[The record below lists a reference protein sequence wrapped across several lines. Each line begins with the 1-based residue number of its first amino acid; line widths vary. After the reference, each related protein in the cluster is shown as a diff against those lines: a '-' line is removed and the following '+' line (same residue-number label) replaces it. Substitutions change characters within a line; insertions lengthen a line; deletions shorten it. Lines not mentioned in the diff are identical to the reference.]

1 MAQIP
6 PPTGKKPIPK
16 PAGNPYANIQVAPRA
31 APKANLVRPTG
42 PVAAPPKPMSGSP
55 SSMGLNPSYTSSNP
69 VNAND
74 RGGDRIQ
81 KMPREMMFD
90 PQIQYNL
97 LTKPLAAKY
106 GLEGPASL
114 LNPENY
120 SYNNL
125 QDGISKFGNTLG
137 NVTNLMAY
145 GTPVGAAFAGAGQ
158 AANTA
163 GALGN
168 TTPGNALAG
177 AGGAAM
183 VTFAVKNILG
193 RGSAAGMAGQTILE
207 LTKLA
212 GAFGKSEIVNAV
224 KNLTGAD
231 ISGYIDTAFNADILT
246 SQIPSLG
253 IQKPDTQLNIAG
265 NYTLLPSAS
274 GPGSR
279 IFKNT
284 EGVKPDYEENTGA
297 VYPQTVESLKDEN
310 AKQVVEQFNVL
321 TQRKIIARALEL
333 AREGKLDYG
342 HAKTYSQALVGIDMA
357 TNQPANY
364 PDGYPW
370 VNPNTIMLLQSAINN
385 GKSEADIRQILNRI
399 LYNSTPYNLGEGG
412 MIPYDQGLVDEVS
425 RRYGPEQMD
434 DLGTILARIAQD
446 QQYPL
451 GINMQYNEAIN
462 ALRIGRIGNVF
473 GVPNLSQFNTSPIYR
488 PDQIGALQSRR
499 LGHERLVLP
508 GEFPSDYGVE
518 QAKLNPEGH
527 PIYGYH
533 QKPETPDT
541 EIQLE
546 GENARAF
553 GPATFTISDAKKADS
568 FTSTGD
574 STWSRNFLRYGNFD
588 LEDIV
593 TSMRPN
599 TVEPYSIPR
608 EGQDP
613 RLWSPDSFPG
623 SWGEA
628 QIMGGINLDDITGAT
643 LRYSPGNS
651 QIPAELRRMLDAR
664 GIPYQTQEWNSPM
677 GSWWQ

>member
-1 MAQIP
+1 MAQTP
-6 PPTGKKPIPK
+6 PPTGKTPVAK
-16 PAGNPYANIQVAPRA
+16 PAGNPYANIQAAPRA
-31 APKANLVRPTG
+31 APKVNLVRPTG

-212 GAFGKSEIVNAV
+212 GSFGKSEIVNAV

-246 SQIPSLG
+246 GQIPSLG
-253 IQKPDTQLNIAG
+253 IQKPSAVSNWTGDNQYARSAIA
-265 NYTLLPSAS
+265 NYFQELIEKYYSDEIKVGYKGQYSP
-274 GPGSR
+274 
-279 IFKNT
+279 
-284 EGVKPDYEENTGA
+284 
-297 VYPQTVESLKDEN
+297 ESLERRLREEKDF
-310 AKQVVEQFNVL
+310 AL
-321 TQRKIIARALEL
+321 ARAAGKIGEDPRLTGDTEYFKERSEIKVYSPEEL
-333 AREGKLDYG
+333 DA
-342 HAKTYSQALVGIDMA
+342 
-357 TNQPANY
+357 
-364 PDGYPW
+364 
-370 VNPNTIMLLQSAINN
+370 QSRASKKFNEWLSS
-385 GKSEADIRQILNRI
+385 SERQILESVQREFRQPI
-399 LYNSTPYNLGEGG
+399 AINLPSENAAKV
-412 MIPYDQGLVDEVS
+412 LVDGFFKNLHYPGVRS
-425 RRYGPEQMD
+425 RGSHDPVGR
-434 DLGTILARIAQD
+434 RI
-446 QQYPL
+446 YE
-451 GINMQYNEAIN
+451 EAVLDIPKPG
-462 ALRIGRIGNVF
+462 ASGLD
-473 GVPNLSQFNTSPIYR
+473 PSQ
-488 PDQIGALQSRR
+488 
-499 LGHERLVLP
+499 
-508 GEFPSDYGVE
+508 
-518 QAKLNPEGH
+518 H
-527 PIYGYH
+527 PIYGYAMF
-533 QKPETPDT
+533 PGGSDDR
-541 EIQLE
+541 
-546 GENARAF
+546 NAY
-553 GPATFTISDAKKADS
+553 T
-568 FTSTGD
+568 
-574 STWSRNFLRYGNFD
+574 YGNTTFVLKD
-588 LEDIV
+588 AIKDRSSVTFGDTGGMGREVQPVEHGSTDIRKLRPAIGRKSQ
-593 TSMRPN
+593 SMRSYN
-599 TVEPYSIPR
+599 
-608 EGQDP
+608 
-613 RLWSPDSFPG
+613 WSNPFDYT
-623 SWGEA
+623 EA
-628 QIMGGINLDDITGAT
+628 QIMGGVTLDDIAKII
-643 LRYSPGNS
+643 YKPKEDMYDPGDV
-651 QIPAELRRMLDAR
+651 ELRKLLAQLQ
-664 GIPYQTQEWNSPM
+664 IPYQISPRERR
-677 GSWWQ
+677 W